1 MDTKNKQVK
10 AQLNDLRISPRKV
23 RLVASLLRGLSV
35 NEAEAQLL
43 FQTRRPAKPLLKLL
57 RSAVA
62 NAKNQQLKIDQLGIA
77 KIEVNQ
83 GQRFKRFMPRAR
95 GSASLIEKKSSHIS
109 LVLEESE
116 KFKPRFK
123 IIVPKKEKKS
133 DKKAA
138 KKSVAEKSGVQD
150 ARKREYQPSK
160 PGFFRKIFRRK
171 SV

>member
-43 FQTRRPAKPLLKLL
+43 FQTRKPAKSILKLL

-62 NAKNQQLKIDQLGIA
+62 NAKNQQLKIDQLGIS

-123 IIVPKKEKKS
+123 IVIPKKEKKS

-138 KKSVAEKSGVQD
+138 KKSIAEKPEAQD
-150 ARKREYQPSK
+150 MKTHKYQGQKSN
-160 PGFFRKIFRRK
+160 FFRRIFRRK